1 MSLNSYYRALV
12 VTVFFA
18 SSIEV
23 SIAQQSNAAKC
34 DDDAGPVVGQVMR
47 ADGRDHEMYRGEDLL
62 CDDLLVS
69 RSDSAVKP
77 KVWLNDYFVA
87 PEGGNIT
94 LNLPNVN
101 TIIEMEDASLELV
114 GDAEKLVC
122 KIYDGTV
129 RFNGETKQ
137 ELDEQEKETG
147 CCVETPAG
155 KACPFG
161 TDFIVQSKGYET
173 SVFVMQGVVSVTSN
187 NANFPEEQRV
197 HPGEWVS
204 FRKDEPVPVPQG
216 YRRSDARSG
225 SPDCIYSNC
234 KLTDLVLI
242 PPPANPSPGI
252 LIPPPFNPPG
262 RK

>member
-1 MSLNSYYRALV
+1 MSLNSCYRALV

-34 DDDAGPVVGQVMR
+34 DDDSGPVVGQVLR

-114 GDAEKLVC
+114 GNAEKLVC

-187 NANFPEEQRV
+187 NPKFPEQRV
-197 HPGEWVS
+197 NAGEWVN
-204 FRKDEPVPVPQG
+204 FRKDMPIPPPQR
-216 YRRSDARSG
+216 YRPSDAGSG
-225 SPDCIYSNC
+225 SSDCIYSNC
-234 KLTDLVLI
+234 KITDLVSLSGPWL
-242 PPPANPSPGI
+242 PPPEVLA
-252 LIPPPFNPPG
+252 PPPFNPPG